1 MAQKNWDSQ
10 NVWGGGGGNRR
21 YPYNFRY
28 QNDQNSTLINLFTV
42 ILMSGQP

>member
-1 MAQKNWDSQ
+1 MAKKN
-10 NVWGGGGGNRR
+10 GIPKMCGEGAGGNRR